1 MWCGQRVSRR
11 LCNDRYTR
19 RRPAVAMGRPRAFD
33 VDKALDRALHVFWR
47 KGYEGSSMPDL
58 PQPMGITPPSLYAAY
73 GSKAGLFREALDRYT
88 EGPAAYIRAAL
99 DEPTARA
106 VIERLLHGAIDLL
119 TDEGN
124 PRGCLLV
131 QGALTC
137 GETGEEA
144 RRELGERRAAAQ
156 SAIRKRF
163 ESAKA
168 EADLSANLEPADLA
182 RYISTVLEG
191 MAVGGGGGGSRAQLE
206 RVAEIT
212 LQALPS

>member
-1 MWCGQRVSRR
+1 MSRSLGRMACSHCGVTEPVRDI
-11 LCNDRYTR
+11 L
-19 RRPAVAMGRPRAFD
+19 
-33 VDKALDRALHVFWR
+33 LD
-47 KGYEGSSMPDL
+47 S
-58 PQPMGITPPSLYAAY
+58 
-73 GSKAGLFREALDRYT
+73 YT

-119 TDEGN
+119 TGEGN

-137 GETGEEA
+137 GETGEDA
-144 RRELGERRAAAQ
+144 RQELIERRAAAQ

-168 EADLSANLEPADLA
+168 ERDLSANLEPADLA

-191 MAVGGGGGGSRAQLE
+191 MAVEAAGGASRAQLE
-206 RVAEIT
+206 RVLRSRCARCRVEPKPVFEIT
-212 LQALPS
+212 GSPSERAGDPTLGT